1 MTVWSGIAL
10 TLLLILQAPPGA
22 PPAQQPPGATT
33 APQSPTTTT
42 ALESPLE
49 TEVRTAVREY
59 YDAQAARDPDRAA
72 AFWSAA
78 ANPRMTRDAFI
89 AVFGEPSE
97 DSFTLELRAV
107 EVKGTDARVR
117 LSATRIRLV
126 TRQVGLVTLRNT
138 FVNSQLWRKEA
149 GAWKLLRDGPFAE
162 EIADELIA
170 APPEGR
176 AALYDKYRGDLVA
189 ARLVVSQRAT
199 MAITI
204 GRSYARGRELF
215 ELALEMSRAAGD
227 RPGVLN
233 SLHNIGQAGFFLADY
248 AAASEAYG
256 KELAIAREAE
266 DPDTMAAALYGLG
279 TVSYTRA
286 EYTTALGQY
295 REALGIYEQRENT
308 SGIGRTVVSIGNV
321 QYLQAEY
328 DVASASFRRGLSVAL
343 AAFDR
348 PGATFARRGLARVLA
363 AQGDVPGALDMYGQA
378 LADARADLQLDPR
391 LTSGVETTLES
402 IGDLYLK
409 VGNTDQARTALEEAK
424 QLATTDP
431 ESSGRVL
438 LALGMTELVAGRFD
452 AALAA
457 YTESRT
463 KFETAKN
470 AEGVAHAWVGVGFS
484 QTARQKF
491 TEAIAAYR
499 TAIGMFERQRNN
511 DGSARTWLGLSR
523 AQSGGGDERAALES
537 AGKVTLIAELLKSD
551 DLAWRG
557 TERTGEV
564 LRKLGR
570 LDDARQA
577 FERATAAIDRLA
589 ADAAVST
596 DARGQLSDS
605 ASAWAGLAFTFAQ
618 QGEGAAALRA
628 LEARRAHIRRAQ
640 FAAFHH
646 DIARGAT
653 AEELSD
659 EQSIVREIISTRA
672 QLRADAQ
679 SPRRDPGRAEQLGRQ
694 LTALTAKRAEQ
705 QARLYARLPELPLW
719 RGLPQP
725 PIDPAALE
733 SLVPGPRGLIVQY
746 LVTDDELLIVT
757 VAHGENGPDVAAQAA
772 PIDRR
777 AFAESL
783 ASAMQPEVL
792 QSPSEWRKRASAL
805 AAALL
810 EPITARLADR
820 DRILIVPDDLLWKV
834 PFEALP
840 SGEAD
845 LGSRASVT
853 YATSLATLSLQRRAA
868 PLPEHPV
875 PGVLAAPLIP
885 DAIRAQ
891 ILLTI
896 PAWKTQD
903 AEAARAAAQAAAA
916 TYGEGVTVRAGA
928 DASETAARALFG
940 GSDVLHA
947 QAPLQVSGATP
958 LLSAVILAATGEAPA
973 DNGRFEVRDWFT
985 LEGRARVVV
994 LPDGSTFGAAG
1005 IGSAMDPIAW
1015 AAASAGVSTL
1025 IVGRWPADAFT
1036 SDPLAAA
1043 FHAKLAAGMSSVDA
1057 WRAVTDEARQKN
1069 AAPAAWAGLRFIG
1082 GL

>member
-1 MTVWSGIAL
+1 MRVWPGAAL
-10 TLLLILQAPPGA
+10 ALLSMVPQAPPG
-22 PPAQQPPGATT
+22 T
-33 APQSPTTTT
+33 AVPQSPSTT
-42 ALESPLE
+42 AVPQAPLDND
-49 TEVRTAVREY
+49 VRTAVREY
-59 YDAQAARDPDRAA
+59 YDAQAARDPDKAA

-78 ANPRMTRDAFI
+78 ANPRMTREAFL

-97 DSFTLELRAV
+97 DSYAIEIRAV
-107 EVKGTDARVR
+107 EVRGTDARVR
-117 LSATRIRLV
+117 VAATRSRLV
-126 TRQVGLVTLRNT
+126 TRQVGPVTLRNS
-138 FVNSQLWRKEA
+138 FINSQLWRREA
-149 GAWKLLRDGPFAE
+149 GVWKILRDGPLAE
-162 EIADELIA
+162 EIADDVIA
-170 APPEGR
+170 APPDGR
-176 AALYDKYRGDLVA
+176 AALYDKYRADLVQG
-189 ARLVVSQRAT
+189 RLIVSQRAT
-199 MAITI
+199 MAITV

-233 SLHNIGQAGFFLADY
+233 SLHNIAQAWYFLGNHV
-248 AAASEAYG
+248 ASAEAYNE
-256 KELAIAREAE
+256 ELTIAREA
-266 DPDTMAAALYGLG
+266 DDRDAMAAALFGLG

-286 EYTTALGQY
+286 EYTAALGQY
-295 REALGIYEQRENT
+295 REALGIYEQRENS
-308 SGIGRTVVSIGNV
+308 SGVGRTVVSIGNV

-328 DVASASFRRGLSVAL
+328 DAASASFRRGLSVAL

-363 AQGDVPGALDMYGQA
+363 AQGDVPGALDMYAQA
-378 LADARADLQLDPR
+378 LADARADLAADPR

-409 VGNTDQARTALEEAK
+409 IGSTDQARTALEEAR
-424 QLATTDP
+424 QLAVKDP
-431 ESSGRVL
+431 EAGGRVL
-438 LALGMTELVAGRFD
+438 SALGMTELVAGRFD

-457 YTESRT
+457 FTDGRA
-463 KFETAKN
+463 KFEAARN
-470 AEGVAHAWVGVGFS
+470 EEGVAHAWVGVGFS

-491 TEAIAAYR
+491 SDAIVAYR

-523 AQSGGGDERAALES
+523 AQSGAGDDRAALES
-537 AGKVTLIAELLKSD
+537 AGKVTVIAALLKSD

-557 TERTGEV
+557 AERTGEV
-564 LRKLGR
+564 LRKLRR

-577 FERATAAIDRLA
+577 FERATASIDRLA
-589 ADAAVST
+589 ADAPVNT
-596 DARGQLSDS
+596 EARGQLSDS

-618 QGEGAAALRA
+618 QGDGAAALRA
-628 LEARRAHIRRAQ
+628 MEARRAHIRRVQ

-653 AEELSD
+653 AEELAG

-679 SPRRDPGRAEQLGRQ
+679 AARRDPGRAEQLGRQ
-694 LTALTAKRAEQ
+694 LAALAAKRADQ
-705 QARLYARLPELPLW
+705 QASLYARLPELPLW

-725 PIDPAALE
+725 PMETPALDG
-733 SLVPGPRGLIVQY
+733 LVPGPRGLIVHY

-783 ASAMQPEVL
+783 ASAMTPEVL
-792 QSPSEWRKRASAL
+792 QSPSEWRTRAAAL

-810 EPITARLADR
+810 DPIAARLADR
-820 DRILIVPDDLLWKV
+820 DRVLIVPDDLLWKV

-840 SGEAD
+840 SGDAD

-853 YATSLATLSLQRRAA
+853 YATSLATLALQRRAA
-868 PLPEHPV
+868 PVPEHPV
-875 PGVLAAPLIP
+875 PGVLAAPAIP

-891 ILLTI
+891 ILLTL

-903 AEAARAAAQAAAA
+903 AEAARAAAQAVAAA
-916 TYGEGVTVRAGA
+916 YGEGVAVRAGA
-928 DASETAARALFG
+928 DASETAARALFAA
-940 GSDVLHA
+940 SDVLHV
-947 QAPLQVSGATP
+947 QAPLQGNGATP
-958 LLSAVILAATGEAPA
+958 LLSAVILAGAGEAPA

-985 LEGRARVVV
+985 LEGRTRVVV

-1005 IGSAMDPIAW
+1005 IGGAMDSIAW

-1025 IVGRWPADAFT
+1025 VIGRWPVDGFVA
-1036 SDPLAAA
+1036 DPLAAA
-1043 FHAKLAAGMSSVDA
+1043 FHAKVAAGMPPSDA
-1057 WRAVTDEARQKN
+1057 WRAVTREARQKN
-1069 AAPAAWAGLRFIG
+1069 AAPAAWAGLRLIG
-1082 GL
+1082 GP